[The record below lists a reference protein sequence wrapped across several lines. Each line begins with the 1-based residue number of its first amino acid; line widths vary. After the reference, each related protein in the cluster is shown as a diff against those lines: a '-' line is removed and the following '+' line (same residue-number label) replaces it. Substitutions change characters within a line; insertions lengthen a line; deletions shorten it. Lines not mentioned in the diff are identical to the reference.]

1 MMSPQQQSTT
11 DGLIFVAELAE
22 LRERKVLVVQGPDRP
37 IAVFAHGDKVSA
49 VDNRCPH
56 LGFPLHRGTVED
68 GILTCHWHHA
78 RFDLASGCTF
88 DLWADDVPRYA
99 VVVRDGRVY
108 VDAGGARVD
117 PRGHYE
123 RRLREGLEQDI
134 DLIQAKSVI
143 GLLELGVEP
152 NAIVRGTAL
161 FGVANRDDWA
171 SGLTSLTALA
181 NLAAPD
187 KSGWERGTVPVCS
200 ADSAKSG
207 QSPPDS
213 SGALSRRTAFL
224 ALCQGARRVASDC
237 DGQPPR
243 RERRPLETADLEFA
257 TLKRWFRYWTL
268 VRHRDGA
275 ERTLL
280 TAIRNGTSPADLADM
295 IFTAATDRFYA
306 DSGHVLD
313 FANKAFELLDMI
325 GWDHA
330 EAVLPAIVPQLVS
343 ARGGEEPNAW
353 RHPQDL
359 VPVLRG
365 VEQQISELVERGR
378 GRSWDDVLGLST
390 ALWDDDPL
398 RIIEALKQAISG
410 GARPE
415 QLSQALAHAAALRIA
430 RFGTAN
436 EFGDWITAL
445 HSFSYAHALD
455 CVLRR
460 APSIEILRG
469 VFHGAISVYLDRFLN
484 IPPAPLP
491 GERRP
496 LDDEPSSA
504 DELRQRFLDLLDE
517 RHEVERAARVV
528 ARYLR
533 LGHPIGPLLDTLTLA
548 AVREDVDFHNFQVL
562 EAAVRQYERWPD
574 CPERDHFLIAAAR
587 FLAAHS
593 PTQRTQLQT
602 AEVALRLHR
611 GDELYEADYE

>member
-1 MMSPQQQSTT
+1 MSAQQPAT
-11 DGLIFVAELAE
+11 DRLIFVADLAE
-22 LRERKVLVVQGPDRP
+22 LRERKVVVVQGPDRP
-37 IAVFAHGDKVSA
+37 IAVFAHGDTVSA

-88 DLWADDVPRYA
+88 DLWADDVQRYE
-99 VVVRDGRVY
+99 VVVRGGRVF
-108 VDAGGARVD
+108 VDVGGARLD
-117 PRGHYE
+117 PRSHYE

-134 DLIQAKSVI
+134 DLIQSKSVI
-143 GLLELGVEP
+143 GLLEMGVEP
-152 NAIVRGTAL
+152 SAIVRETAL

-181 NLAAPD
+181 NLAHHLD
-187 KSGWERGTVPVCS
+187 RH
-200 ADSAKSG
+200 
-207 QSPPDS
+207 
-213 SGALSRRTAFL
+213 TAFL
-224 ALCQGARRVASDC
+224 AICQGARRVASDC

-280 TAIRNGTSPADLADM
+280 TAIRNGASPADLADM
-295 IFTAATDRFYA
+295 LFAAATDRFYA

-313 FANKAFELLDMI
+313 FANKTFELLDLI
-325 GWDHA
+325 GWEHA

-343 ARGGEEPNAW
+343 ARGGEEQNAW

-365 VEQQISELVERGR
+365 VEQQLSELVERGR
-378 GRSWDDVLGLST
+378 GKSWDDVLGLSS

-398 RIIEALKQAISG
+398 KIIEALKQAIVG

-445 HSFSYAHALD
+445 HSFSFAHALD

-460 APSIEILRG
+460 APSLEILRG

-484 IPPAPLP
+484 IPPAPMP

-496 LDDEPSSA
+496 LDDEPSGA

-517 RHEVERAARVV
+517 RHEVESAARVV
-528 ARYLR
+528 ARYLH
-533 LGHPIGPLLDTLTLA
+533 LGHPVGPLIDTFTLA
-548 AVREDVDFHNFQVL
+548 AVREDADFHSFQVL
-562 EAAVRQYERWPD
+562 EAAVRQYERWPNGS
-574 CPERDHFLIAAAR
+574 ERDHFLIAAAR

-611 GDELYEADYE
+611 GDGLYEADYE